1 MTGIPSPTDVAVNI
15 LQLLGVP
22 TIILLPLVFALQIA
36 EWWKTGQ
43 QLRIGVRNV
52 GETAAVLAHRRPVR
66 LILFVLLQSL
76 LVALVYSCFTLADA
90 MGVSDAAGRNI
101 ADGSSF
107 TWTQLWMTITTYS
120 TTAGLPYQASLGA
133 MGWLIALNITHAT
146 RTRLL
151 VRILTMPVPLIVIL
165 AALSGLG
172 IGIVGLMVL
181 SLATWMHSPG
191 YNVGMV
197 SLYAAWVIIL
207 WGIAATL
214 PTCVSQAEQIYN
226 QNAQPQ
232 APQSSR

>member
-52 GETAAVLAHRRPVR
+52 G
-66 LILFVLLQSL
+66 VLLQSL
-76 LVALVYSCFTLADA
+76 LVALVYSCFTLAHA

>member
-1 MTGIPSPTDVAVNI
+1 MTGIPSPTDVAFNM

-22 TIILLPLVFALQIA
+22 LMILAPLMITLQIA
-36 EWWKTGQ
+36 EWWRAGQ
-43 QLRIGVRNV
+43 QLRVGVQNV
-52 GETAAVLAHRRPVR
+52 RETAAVLARRRPVR
-66 LILFVLLQSL
+66 LVVFALLQSL
-76 LVALVYSCFTLADA
+76 LVALVYSSFTLAHA

-133 MGWLIALNITHAT
+133 MGWLIALNITHVA
-146 RTRLL
+146 RSRLL
-151 VRILTMPVPLIVIL
+151 VRFLTLPVPLIVIL
-165 AALSGLG
+165 AALFGLG

-207 WGIAATL
+207 WGIATVL
-214 PTCVSQAEQIYN
+214 PACVSQAEQIYS
-226 QNAQPQ
+226 QDAQPQ
-232 APQSSR
+232 SPVVS

>member
-1 MTGIPSPTDVAVNI
+1 MTGIPSPTDVLFNT
-15 LQLLGVP
+15 LHWLGVP
-22 TIILLPLVFALQIA
+22 FLIFAPLMFALQIA
-36 EWWKTGQ
+36 EWVKTGQ
-43 QLRIGVRNV
+43 HLGVGLRVV
-52 GETAAVLAHRRPVR
+52 GETAAMLARRRPVR
-66 LILFVLLQSL
+66 LVMFALLQSL
-76 LVALVYSCFTLADA
+76 LVALVYSGFTLAHA

-107 TWTQLWMTITTYS
+107 TWTQLWMTVTTYS
-120 TTAGLPYQASLGA
+120 TTAKLPYQASLGV
-133 MGWLIALNITHAT
+133 MGWLIALNIAHVAHS
-146 RTRLL
+146 RLL
-151 VRILTMPVPLIVIL
+151 IRILTLPAPLIVIL

-226 QNAQPQ
+226 QDAQP
-232 APQSSR
+232 

>member
-1 MTGIPSPTDVAVNI
+1 MTGIPSPTDVAFNM
-15 LQLLGVP
+15 LQLLGIP
-22 TIILLPLVFALQIA
+22 LMILAPLMIALQIA

-43 QLRIGVRNV
+43 QLGAGVRNV
-52 GETAAVLAHRRPVR
+52 REAAAALARQRPVR
-66 LILFVLLQSL
+66 LVVFALLQSL
-76 LVALVYSCFTLADA
+76 LVALVYSGFTPAHA

-133 MGWLIALNITHAT
+133 MGWLIALNITHVA
-146 RTRLL
+146 RSRLVVRLL
-151 VRILTMPVPLIVIL
+151 TLPVPLIVIL

-172 IGIVGLMVL
+172 IGIVGLIVL

-207 WGIAATL
+207 WGAAAVF
-214 PTCVSQAEQIYN
+214 PACVSQAEQIYSHD
-226 QNAQPQ
+226 AQPQ
-232 APQSSR
+232 APVVS

>member
-1 MTGIPSPTDVAVNI
+1 MTDIPSPTDVAVNI
-15 LQLLGVP
+15 LQWLGVP
-22 TIILLPLVFALQIA
+22 AIILLPLVFALQIA

-43 QLRIGVRNV
+43 QLRIGMRNV
-52 GETAAVLAHRRPVR
+52 TETAAVLARRRPLR
-66 LILFVLLQSL
+66 LILFILLQSL
-76 LVALVYSCFTLADA
+76 LVALVYSCFTLAHA

-120 TTAGLPYQASLGA
+120 TTAELPYQASLGA
-133 MGWLIALNITHAT
+133 MGWLIALNITHVA

-151 VRILTMPVPLIVIL
+151 VRILTMPAPLIVIL

-172 IGIVGLMVL
+172 IGIVGLIVL
-181 SLATWMHSPG
+181 SLAWMHSPG

-207 WGIAATL
+207 WGIAAAL
-214 PTCVSQAEQIYN
+214 PACVSQAEQIYN
-226 QNAQPQ
+226 EDAQPQ
-232 APQSSR
+232 VPQSSR